1 MTFYV
6 NYTTIN
12 INRNGCQFTF
22 SEQFLKTLKL
32 MSLNIWVVLKL
43 KFPRNRDTVSG
54 SFTEISNS
62 LTRDHFEVALDVLT
76 YQCQ

>member
-1 MTFYV
+1 MDV
-6 NYTTIN
+6 N
-12 INRNGCQFTF
+12 FTF

-43 KFPRNRDTVSG
+43 KFPETVTLFQVLYGNIKLIDEG
-54 SFTEISNS
+54 S
-62 LTRDHFEVALDVLT
+62 FEVALDVLT